1 MSIMSDPKEFSG
13 ERKYLKLVLSEYSY
27 KPGPIM
33 EEKIILKIKRRK
45 VRSLIYRYGIAILI
59 IISILFAGFEYIK
72 PGSYTN
78 SFTLMFHK
86 AAETFKLFTEN
97 DNPSVI
103 PASEDASLEHSNV
116 ENEENDVFKIIRYT
130 AIASDGGW

>member
-1 MSIMSDPKEFSG
+1 MSMMSNPKGFSS
-13 ERKYLKLVLSEYSY
+13 EKKYLKLVLSEYSY

-45 VRSLIYRYGIAILI
+45 LKSLIYRYGIAVLI

-72 PGSYTN
+72 PGNYTN

-86 AAETFKLFTEN
+86 AAETFKLFTE
-97 DNPSVI
+97 DNSPSII
-103 PASEDASLEHSNV
+103 PATEDASLEHSNI